1 MLTIAANSDRWLCE
15 WYFRN
20 LLFVCFF
27 TVITDIMINVILV
40 LMVLLITA
48 TSFTVI
54 TVWGEVR
61 RMLLF
66 NTGIANSNTV
76 TSSTGFTWRNT
87 RVSFPWITSR
97 FFHTCVSFVFFFL
110 FFLHNIQYF
119 IWHFTKFYSIFTL
132 LFVLY
137 CGHFESESA
146 AFTVVF
152 FFLNIFL
159 LFCCKL
165 YETLLYIKIL

>member
-54 TVWGEVR
+54 TVWGQVR

-66 NTGIANSNTV
+66 NTGISNSNTV

-87 RVSFPWITSR
+87 ESLSPELLPDFSTRVSLLF
-97 FFHTCVSFVFFFL
+97 FFFL

-152 FFLNIFL
+152 FF
-159 LFCCKL
+159 
-165 YETLLYIKIL
+165 

>member
-97 FFHTCVSFVFFFL
+97 FFHTCLFCFFFC
-110 FFLHNIQYF
+110 FFTQYSVFYLTFYKILQYF
-119 IWHFTKFYSIFTL
+119 YFIIC
-132 LFVLY
+132 FVLWSLWVWICCFY
-137 CGHFESESA
+137 CC
-146 AFTVVF
+146 F
-152 FFLNIFL
+152 FF
-159 LFCCKL
+159 
-165 YETLLYIKIL
+165 

>member
-27 TVITDIMINVILV
+27 TVITGIMINVILV

-54 TVWGEVR
+54 TVWGQVR

-97 FFHTCVSFVFFFL
+97 FFHTCVSFVFFFFV
-110 FFLHNIQYF
+110 FFTQYSVFYLTFYKILQYF
-119 IWHFTKFYSIFTL
+119 YFIIC
-132 LFVLY
+132 FVLWSLWVWICCFY
-137 CGHFESESA
+137 CC
-146 AFTVVF
+146 F
-152 FFLNIFL
+152 FF
-159 LFCCKL
+159 
-165 YETLLYIKIL
+165 

>member
-27 TVITDIMINVILV
+27 TVITGIMINVILV

-66 NTGIANSNTV
+66 NTGISNSNTV

-87 RVSFPWITSR
+87 ESLSPELLPDFSTRVSLL
-97 FFHTCVSFVFFFL
+97 FFFL
-110 FFLHNIQYF
+110 FFYTIFSILFDILQN
-119 IWHFTKFYSIFTL
+119 FTVFLLYYLFCTVVTLSLNLLLLL
-132 LFVLY
+132 LF
-137 CGHFESESA
+137 
-146 AFTVVF
+146 F
-152 FFLNIFL
+152 FF
-159 LFCCKL
+159 
-165 YETLLYIKIL
+165 